1 MSFPKTDR
9 NFRPQDGR
17 NFPTASLG
25 ASVGALLMLAVSS
38 GTPPSAA
45 TAAANA
51 AGSGA
56 GNPMGFVGSFGYRGA
71 FASSAVA

>member
-1 MSFPKTDR
+1 MW
-9 NFRPQDGR
+9 
-17 NFPTASLG
+17 
-25 ASVGALLMLAVSS
+25 AVSS

-71 FASSAVA
+71 FASAAVA